1 MGKKRALSQTL
12 RKRNEHIFAEAKQ
25 YHGMGRARYRGL
37 DPLQEQLYLTASVQN
52 LKRLVSFMRR
62 KKSAVQAQLH
72 EKVVS
77 CTLLSP
83 FLVEVNHFTKTF
95 TNLFKSLSDFLDKQK
110 YFHIYCVLSS

>member
-1 MGKKRALSQTL
+1 M
-12 RKRNEHIFAEAKQ
+12 E
-25 YHGMGRARYRGL
+25 RARYRGL

-62 KKSAVQAQLH
+62 KKAAVQAQLH

-77 CTLLSP
+77 FTLLSP
-83 FLVEVNHFTKTF
+83 FLVWVNHVTKTF
-95 TNLFKSLSDFLDKQK
+95 TNLLHKSISDFLNKQK